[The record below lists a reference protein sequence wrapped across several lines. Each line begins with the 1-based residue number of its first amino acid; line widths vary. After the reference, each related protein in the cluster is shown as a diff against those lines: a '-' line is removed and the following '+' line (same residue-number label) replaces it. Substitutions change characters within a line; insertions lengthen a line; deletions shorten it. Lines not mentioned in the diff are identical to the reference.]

1 MEVINNN
8 ILSQNVDILNNSFD
22 NFYPNLIDE
31 KNSFD
36 NSFPK
41 KENEQNYCDDSFQK
55 TYNEIYKVDIWT
67 STSNFTDYHKSI
79 FDHNGLNQEPK
90 LNIFLIS
97 DEELFS
103 TEKIKYYNVANNFEV
118 DENSKDKSM
127 MVYSYS
133 NKNYPSNN
141 SKKEKLDNNDLQN
154 EANINENIIQE
165 KKNQNGNQYNNIEVV
180 IKKENQKEVKNNN
193 INKFDVLFCFEPKLG
208 LDNIDIEQKQL
219 RDLVFKNINKKNEKD
234 NNNSLLNKNNKFVIT
249 KEKIKN
255 DLRQRKFKSDDIIKK
270 IKARFLKSLKKS
282 INIKLEMA
290 NSQYLFDFLPQCFIC
305 SITKKR
311 NDLSV
316 LNMTFKEMMSKD
328 FYEEY
333 IKEEEEEKDI
343 NNKMLKKKKGKEK
356 ENKKN
361 NEKPD
366 KKIELKGKK
375 KKKKNTGKKAELH
388 PDKKKFE
395 KNLEVIQYLE
405 NNKEISKKVN
415 FDKIKNMKFSEL
427 FNEYLKSKEFEDDIL
442 KLKKED
448 DESQEY
454 INEYIIKAINYIK
467 YFSKSN

>member
-1 MEVINNN
+1 MEVTSN

-22 NFYPNLIDE
+22 NFYPNLINE
-31 KNSFD
+31 QNSFD
-36 NSFPK
+36 NSFQK

-55 TYNEIYKVDIWT
+55 IYNEIYKIDIWT
-67 STSNFTDYHKSI
+67 STSNFTDYQKNI
-79 FDHNGLNQEPK
+79 FNNNELNQDPK
-90 LNIFLIS
+90 LNSFLIP

-133 NKNYPSNN
+133 NKNNPSNN
-141 SKKEKLDNNDLQN
+141 SKKEKLDSNDLKN
-154 EANINENIIQE
+154 EANINENISQE
-165 KKNQNGNQYNNIEVV
+165 KKNQNENQNNNIEVI
-180 IKKENQKEVKNNN
+180 IKKENQKEVKNY
-193 INKFDVLFCFEPKLG
+193 
-208 LDNIDIEQKQL
+208 
-219 RDLVFKNINKKNEKD
+219 NINKKNGID
-234 NNNSLLNKNNKFVIT
+234 NNNSLLNKNNKFVII

-282 INIKLEMA
+282 INIKLEIA

-375 KKKKNTGKKAELH
+375 KKKKNTGKKVELH

-395 KNLEVIQYLE
+395 KNLEVLQYLE
-405 NNKEISKKVN
+405 NNQEISKKVN
-415 FDKIKNMKFSEL
+415 FEKIKNMKFSEL

-448 DESQEY
+448 EESQEY